1 MKRFK
6 FFIKENTDAC
16 IASAIM
22 LLFSLLCAG
31 VSEYLLSAILFIA
44 TVMYGGYVYYRFNIK
59 YRNVPVDSGN
69 AMSSLTVDVLTKL
82 NFPIIMVAPDDTVAW
97 YNKAFAE
104 NKDFFGTVKY
114 GQSSK
119 ELCDGAFA
127 HAVLKKAKEKYD
139 IKTGNKVFTVYPVE
153 VSTMGSNY
161 CLAMFSD
168 ASEKAELEKLLSN
181 RNLVVGYAAV
191 DNAAEVSSYLQDSYR
206 STVAKAYTELYNW
219 VTEMNGIVREYDR
232 DKYIIFVDEENFAP
246 NILRKFD
253 IIEKINNTV
262 AGDSNRLTL
271 SMSFA
276 MVQGTLV
283 EKEAAAKSALD
294 YAFQRGG
301 AQVIVKTESG
311 STSYGGQIKAME
323 RTTKIKSRVTADKLK
338 ELMLSSSNIIVM
350 GHKSIDVDAIASACA
365 VARFAMELQK
375 KVNIVVNVDDSALDS
390 ALSLLDGLE
399 EYDNVFIDRVH
410 GQELL
415 GPDTLV
421 VIVDVSNPLIFEAVD
436 IYKNAQNVA
445 IIDHHVQTN
454 EFEVTPLLQYIDP
467 TASSASELMCEILE
481 QALQRSALKS
491 AEAEL
496 LYAGI
501 MLDTQRLTRNMGVRT
516 FGAAMYL
523 RLDAKMLAK
532 AQGLFKPN
540 IKEYTKQAVFRKNT
554 VIYKD
559 CIGISYYDGDTLP
572 ENHVMASIAADGMLD
587 ISSVTASFALCTVG
601 KNIHISGRS
610 DGSINVALILE
621 KLGGGG
627 RFEAAATVMK
637 ETTMRSAREQLHHAI
652 DEHFNEKN
660 TNATG
665 GNL

>member
-1 MKRFK
+1 MKRIK
-6 FFIKENTDAC
+6 FFVKENKDTVVAVG
-16 IASAIM
+16 I
-22 LLFSLLCAG
+22 LLFFSLIAFLASFPFFAAALLVAGIGYCA
-31 VSEYLLSAILFIA
+31 YL
-44 TVMYGGYVYYRFNIK
+44 YYRFNVK
-59 YRNVPVDSGN
+59 YRNAPVDSED
-69 AMSSLTVDVLTKL
+69 AMASLTVDVLTKL
-82 NFPIIMVAPDDTVAW
+82 GLPIVMVSADDSIAW
-97 YNKAFAE
+97 YNRAFAD
-104 NKDFFGTVKY
+104 NKEYFGAVKY

-119 ELCDGAFA
+119 ELCGGAIS
-127 HAVLKKAKEKYD
+127 HASLKKVKGQYD
-139 IKTGNKVFTVYPVE
+139 IKVGGKVFSVHPVE
-153 VSTMGSNY
+153 VSTMGTNY
-161 CLAMFSD
+161 YLAIFVD
-168 ASEKAELEKLLSN
+168 ASDKAQLESLLNN
-181 RNLVVGYAAV
+181 RNIVVGYAAV
-191 DNAAEVSSYLQDSYR
+191 DNAAEISSYLQDSYR
-206 STVAKAYTELYNW
+206 SMVAKAYSELHNW
-219 VTEMNGIVREYDR
+219 VTSMDGIVREYDR

-246 NILRKFD
+246 NIAKKFD
-253 IIEKINNTV
+253 ILEKINNAV

-276 MVQGTLV
+276 RMQGNLT

-301 AQVIVKTESG
+301 AQVIVKTETG

-323 RTTKIKSRVTADKLK
+323 RTTKIKSRVTADRLK
-338 ELMLSSSNIIVM
+338 ELMLSASNIIVM
-350 GHKSIDVDAIASACA
+350 GHKNIDVDAIASACA

-375 KVNIVVNVDDSALDS
+375 PINIVINAADKALESALE
-390 ALSLLDGLE
+390 LIGGLE
-399 EYDNVFIDRVH
+399 EYENVFVDNVR

-415 GPDTLV
+415 GPDSLV
-421 VIVDVSNPLIFEAVD
+421 VIVDVSNPVIFEAVD

-481 QALQRSALKS
+481 QALPRSVLKS
-491 AEAEL
+491 GEAEL

-501 MLDTQRLTRNMGVRT
+501 MLDTQKLTRNMGVRT

-532 AQGLFKPN
+532 AQGLFKPD
-540 IKEYTKQAVFRKNT
+540 IREYTKQAVFRKNT
-554 VIYKD
+554 VLYKD
-559 CIGISYYDGDTLP
+559 CIGISYYDGDVLP
-572 ENHVMASIAADGMLD
+572 ENHLMASIAADGMLG
-587 ISSVTASFALCTVG
+587 ISSVKASFALCTVG
-601 KNIHISGRS
+601 NNVHISGRS

-637 ETTMRSAREQLHHAI
+637 ETTMRQARERLNLAI

-660 TNATG
+660 GIG

>member
-1 MKRFK
+1 MKRLK
-6 FFIKENTDAC
+6 FFAKENKDTV
-16 IASAIM
+16 IAAAIL
-22 LLFSLLCAG
+22 LLFSVIAFLSSYLFFAVTILIASVAYCA
-31 VSEYLLSAILFIA
+31 YL
-44 TVMYGGYVYYRFNIK
+44 YYRFNAK
-59 YRNVPVDSGN
+59 YRNVPVSSDN
-69 AMSSLTVDVLTKL
+69 AMTTLTVDVLTKL
-82 NFPIIMVAPDDTVAW
+82 GLPIIMISADDNVAW

-104 NKDFFGTVKY
+104 NKDYFGTIKY
-114 GQSSK
+114 GQSCK
-119 ELCDGAFA
+119 ELCGGTIS
-127 HAVLKKAKEKYD
+127 HAALKKAKSHYD
-139 IKTGNKVFTVYPVE
+139 IKCGEKVFSVYPVE
-153 VSTMGSNY
+153 VSTMGNNY
-161 CLAMFSD
+161 FLAMLVD
-168 ASEKAELEKLLSN
+168 ASDRAQLETMLKN
-181 RNLVVGYAAV
+181 RNIIVGYAAV
-191 DNAAEVSSYLQDSYR
+191 DNAAEISSYLQDSYR

-219 VTEMNGIVREYDR
+219 VTEMDGIVREYDR
-232 DKYIIFVDEENFAP
+232 DKYIIFVDEEKFAP
-246 NILRKFD
+246 NINKKFD

-276 MVQGTLV
+276 RIQGSLT

-301 AQVIVKTESG
+301 AQVIVKTETG

-338 ELMLSSSNIIVM
+338 ELMISASNVIVM
-350 GHKSIDVDAIASACA
+350 GHKNIDVDAIAAACA

-375 KVNIVVNVDDSALDS
+375 PINIVVNADDKALET
-390 ALSLLDGLE
+390 ALGLLEGLD
-399 EYDNVFIDRVH
+399 EYDNVFVDRVR

-415 GPDTLV
+415 EPDSLV
-421 VIVDVSNPLIFEAVD
+421 VIVDVSNPVIFEAPD

-467 TASSASELMCEILE
+467 TASSASELMCEVLE
-481 QALQRSALKS
+481 QALQRSVLKTG
-491 AEAEL
+491 EAEL

-501 MLDTQRLTRNMGVRT
+501 MLDTQHLTRNMGVRT

-532 AQGLFKPN
+532 AQGLFKPD
-540 IKEYTKQAVFRKNT
+540 IREYTKQAVFRKNT
-554 VIYKD
+554 VLYKD
-559 CIGISYYDGDTLP
+559 CIGISYYDGDILP
-572 ENHVMASIAADGMLD
+572 ENHLMASIAADGMLG
-587 ISSVTASFALCTVG
+587 ISSVKASFALCTVG
-601 KNIHISGRS
+601 NNVHISGRS

-627 RFEAAATVMK
+627 RFEAAATVME
-637 ETTMRSAREQLHHAI
+637 ETTMRQARERLHLAI
-652 DEHFNEKN
+652 DEHFNDKN
-660 TNATG
+660 GIG